1 MKAGDMR
8 ALSPSDLQKQL
19 DGAYQ
24 ELFNLRFRLETRQL
38 ENTSE
43 IGKTRRKIA
52 RFKTVLRERQLLEAG
67 QG

>member
-8 ALSPSDLQKQL
+8 ALSPTELQKQL
-19 DGAYQ
+19 DATYQ

-38 ENTSE
+38 ENTAE

-52 RFKTVLRERQLLEAG
+52 RFKTVLRERQLLGQAG
-67 QG
+67 